1 MSAYARLA
9 ALRPPTPAHSTHSH
23 RFCPPHI
30 VSFTPAS
37 PSPCPHPNPTY
48 TKQQQAAWSNFFLGI
63 YIFGFGV
70 VLGLTALM
78 APHFIIIYMRF
89 IFALLGRS
97 LTYLCFG
104 LLLLCDTSNTL
115 RFITVILLLFTA
127 VLYFILCFIRGVR
140 AACCLLRA
148 ACCLLRAV
156 GQWWWGCVAEGI
168 GWKAGVG
175 GACTC
180 VCAYGGWLGTCV
192 CVCACVCVCVC
203 VCFWCGGSS
212 VDCARVCHEM
222 I

>member
-9 ALRPPTPAHSTHSH
+9 ALRPPTPSHSTHSH

-148 ACCLLRAV
+148 ACCRAV
-156 GQWWWGCVAEGI
+156 VVGVCGWGDRVEG
-168 GWKAGVG
+168 GCWGRM
-175 GACTC
+175 
-180 VCAYGGWLGTCV
+180 YLCV
-192 CVCACVCVCVC
+192 CVWRVVRNLCVC